1 MSQLQGYKITIVDNS
16 HNRQDIA
23 AILMV
28 NNCGLSFHKI
38 SMMIPNKW
46 TLAEPFPCSEGKNP
60 RAVKIIKC
68 WPSSPF
74 CASYQVVVSS
84 TKPTFFVHVYV
95 LIVQIRIVVIT
106 ILQLSWKS
114 ECSSTTWL
122 TTPQHDYL
130 SGLCVSTVMLR
141 TGGQDLEP
149 TKGNIVS
156 QHFDLSQEWKVS
168 LQVVTLKRTD
178 PHKRFYFSSNLL
190 ATHEEPLIFFILL
203 VVGMVMFTATG
214 PLLFSSIIQKVCSLL
229 LQ

>member
-1 MSQLQGYKITIVDNS
+1 M
-16 HNRQDIA
+16 
-23 AILMV
+23 
-28 NNCGLSFHKI
+28 
-38 SMMIPNKW
+38 
-46 TLAEPFPCSEGKNP
+46 
-60 RAVKIIKC
+60 KIIKC
-68 WPSSPF
+68 WPSYSF

-168 LQVVTLKRTD
+168 LQVENLKRTD
-178 PHKRFYFSSNLL
+178 SHTRFYFSSNLP
-190 ATHEEPLIFFILL
+190 ATQKDTLIFFILL
-203 VVGMVMFTATG
+203 VVGMVMSTATG
-214 PLLFSSIIQKVCSLL
+214 PLLFSSIIWKGYSFI